1 MPNLGQLLVVETQR
15 EIENMIDNMTRNVM
29 RMTMNGLRQYAA
41 NRIVSEYATRE
52 AGKIK
57 RFTSQQIE
65 TKVDLIMLRTGV
77 APS

>member
-1 MPNLGQLLVVETQR
+1 VQPNGEITLKVEAKPGQLLVVETQR

-29 RMTMNGLRQYAA
+29 RMTMNGLRKYAA

-57 RFTSQQIE
+57 RFAYSRSKQRSI
-65 TKVDLIMLRTGV
+65 
-77 APS
+77 